1 MALSFK
7 VSKLEV
13 IDEELEMGENNT
25 CQGEILRLAKE
36 QSPTD
41 QDTMDVFNKGKN
53 ILGKNRTR
61 KHRKYDD
68 NKDEDNKEKHKKDV
82 AREDEDKRFESN
94 EDKGRNDENRDK
106 DMDGDKKYENK
117 DVNNKAVNDRNGNNK
132 DEDNKDTDNEDE
144 PREKDESKKDGDKK
158 YKKKDKSNKDEDN
171 KNGKYKDEA
180 NKDEANKDEIISE
193 ENLKEENKTQYGT
206 NQNENYDHI
215 SVHEMHDIPQEGYS
229 QNASFSETGVSTE
242 EEGFN
247 IDHLKAKIYSAFSW
261 DNFFYAIIFGLGP
274 TAWDVFS
281 DLRFGHHLTEAGD
294 IHSAG
299 LCYLFVNIPGLFCF
313 QDIVLQRI
321 SRRFGWYVTTIVY
334 IVGSIFSTTAM
345 VFAFLWHPLLFK
357 YPAIIIGCSVIGVK
371 LVGVFVHT
379 PEMKAF
385 SIR

>member
-117 DVNNKAVNDRNGNNK
+117 DVNNKAVNDRNGNNE
-132 DEDNKDTDNEDE
+132 DEDNKDTDNKDE

-171 KNGKYKDEA
+171 KNGKY
-180 NKDEANKDEIISE
+180 KDEANKDEIISE